1 MTKLEKIVK
10 EAQKMRK
17 AYPKK
22 YAKWTDYIKAASK
35 SIAGY
40 TGTKRSGATTTVN
53 YTRKSAAKKSKP
65 VKATQAKLF
74 GTKKATSTDNNEIFE
89 QQLKQAL
96 DNLRLFEAGI
106 FSDMLRLK
114 EAIDMQGKAYYRAQ
128 IKRKREAIAITK
140 KQITLIKKAIK

>member
-10 EAQKMRK
+10 EAQKLRK
-17 AYPKK
+17 AHPKK

-40 TGTKRSGATTTVN
+40 TGTKRSGSTTTVN
-53 YTRKSAAKKSKP
+53 YTRKTAVKKSKP
-65 VKATQAKLF
+65 ATQARLF
-74 GTKKATSTDNNEIFE
+74 GAKKVAGTDNNKIFE

-106 FSDMLRLK
+106 VSDTWRSKDCKLAT
-114 EAIDMQGKAYYRAQ
+114 EKAYFRAQ

-140 KQITLIKKAIK
+140 KQIALIKKAIK

>member
-10 EAQKMRK
+10 EAQKLRK
-17 AYPKK
+17 AHPKK

-35 SIAGY
+35 SMAGY
-40 TGTKRSGATTTVN
+40 VGTKKTATTTTVN
-53 YTRKSAAKKSKP
+53 YTKKVPARKSKP
-65 VKATQAKLF
+65 ATQAKLF
-74 GTKKATSTDNNEIFE
+74 GAKKATSADNNKIFE

-106 FSDMLRLK
+106 ISDRWRSKDCKLAT
-114 EAIDMQGKAYYRAQ
+114 EKAYFRAQ